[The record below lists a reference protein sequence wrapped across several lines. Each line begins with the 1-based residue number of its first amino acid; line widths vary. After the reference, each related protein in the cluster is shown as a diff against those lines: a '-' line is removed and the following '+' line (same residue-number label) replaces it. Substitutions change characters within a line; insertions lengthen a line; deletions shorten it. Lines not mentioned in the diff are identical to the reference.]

1 MARCSN
7 VMQALRDEF
16 PPLLASLESI
26 IDTMLRDLKENWCE
40 TLLRDLR
47 VIIRQL
53 HVIQYKNRSARL
65 APRRNIKLPY
75 VGHAHPTIDSQF

>member
-40 TLLRDLR
+40 TLLRDMR
-47 VIIRQL
+47 GIIRQL
-53 HVIQYKNRSARL
+53 HVIQYKNRLDECTFLIQPSVRNFAGRNFATRL
-65 APRRNIKLPY
+65 
-75 VGHAHPTIDSQF
+75 

>member
-40 TLLRDLR
+40 TLLRDMR

-53 HVIQYKNRSARL
+53 HVIQYKNRL
-65 APRRNIKLPY
+65 DEC
-75 VGHAHPTIDSQF
+75 TF

>member
-1 MARCSN
+1 MHIQKVFHIPIQTQILKNKMARCSN

-40 TLLRDLR
+40 TLLRDMR

-53 HVIQYKNRSARL
+53 HVIQYKNRL
-65 APRRNIKLPY
+65 
-75 VGHAHPTIDSQF
+75 DE